1 MIDFVTDLQ
10 MMDEKHFCQTG
21 LVSDSGET
29 LSTDRDQNGKPENQ
43 DENVTEHTTDNAKKR
58 LSVGDYH

>member
-1 MIDFVTDLQ
+1 
-10 MMDEKHFCQTG
+10 MDEKHFCQTG

-29 LSTDRDQNGKPENQ
+29 LSTDRDQNSKPENQ